1 MKMKRCWSV
10 VITTALCFYVE
21 SEMCLLV
28 VRTVEELILTVLV
41 GMQQIYT
48 ENELF
53 IRIPQH
59 LLNLRE

>member
-1 MKMKRCWSV
+1 
-10 VITTALCFYVE
+10 
-21 SEMCLLV
+21 MCLLV